1 MAKTILIVDDSNTAR
16 ASVEYT
22 LKKGSYTV
30 VSADDG
36 TTGLEVLGKTPNV
49 DMIITDLN
57 MPKMDGIEFIKHVRK
72 VDQHKYTPILMLTTE
87 SQDEKKMEGKAAG
100 ASGWLVK
107 PFNPTQLLDVVKRFL
122 NWLSTVL
129 LWANKNFIKGRGV
142 IHVW

>member
-22 LKKGSYTV
+22 LKKGSYEV
-30 VSADDG
+30 LSAYDG
-36 TTGLEVLGKTPNV
+36 TTGLEVLGKSPTI

-57 MPKMDGIEFIKHVRK
+57 MPKMDGIEFIKNVRK
-72 VDQHKYTPILMLTTE
+72 FDQYKYTPILMLTTE

-122 NWLSTVL
+122 N
-129 LWANKNFIKGRGV
+129 
-142 IHVW
+142 

>member
-22 LKKGSYTV
+22 LKKGSYEV
-30 VSADDG
+30 LSADDG
-36 TTGLEVLGKTPNV
+36 TTGLEVLGKSPTI

-57 MPKMDGIEFIKHVRK
+57 MPKMDGIEFIKNVRK
-72 VDQHKYTPILMLTTE
+72 FDQYKYTPILMLTTE

-122 NWLSTVL
+122 NCV
-129 LWANKNFIKGRGV
+129 F
-142 IHVW
+142 

>member
-22 LKKGSYTV
+22 LKKGSYEV
-30 VSADDG
+30 LSADDG
-36 TTGLEVLGKTPNV
+36 TSGLDVLGKSPTV

-57 MPKMDGIEFIKHVRK
+57 MPKMDGIEFIKNVRK
-72 VDQHKYTPILMLTTE
+72 FDQYKYTPILMLTTE

-122 NWLSTVL
+122 N
-129 LWANKNFIKGRGV
+129 
-142 IHVW
+142 

>member
-30 VSADDG
+30 LTADDG
-36 TTGLEVLGKTPNV
+36 TTGISVLSKGPSV

-57 MPKMDGIEFIKHVRK
+57 MPKMDGIEFIKQVRK
-72 VDQHKYTPILMLTTE
+72 FDQYKYTPILMLTTE
-87 SQDEKKMEGKAAG
+87 SQDDKKMEGKAAG

-122 NWLSTVL
+122 N
-129 LWANKNFIKGRGV
+129 
-142 IHVW
+142 

>member
-22 LKKGSYTV
+22 LKKGSYEV
-30 VSADDG
+30 LSADDG
-36 TTGLEVLGKTPNV
+36 ATGLEVLGKSPTI

-57 MPKMDGIEFIKHVRK
+57 MPKMDGIEFIKNVRK
-72 VDQHKYTPILMLTTE
+72 FDQYKYTPILMLTTE

-122 NWLSTVL
+122 NWV
-129 LWANKNFIKGRGV
+129 F
-142 IHVW
+142 

>member
-22 LKKGSYTV
+22 LKKGSYDV

-36 TTGLEVLGKTPNV
+36 TTGLEGLGKTPNV

-57 MPKMDGIEFIKHVRK
+57 MPKMDGIEFIKHVRQ

-122 NWLSTVL
+122 S
-129 LWANKNFIKGRGV
+129 
-142 IHVW
+142 

>member
-22 LKKGSYTV
+22 LKKGSYEV
-30 VSADDG
+30 LSADDG
-36 TTGLEVLGKTPNV
+36 TTGLEVLGKSPTI

-57 MPKMDGIEFIKHVRK
+57 MPKMDGIEFIKNVRK
-72 VDQHKYTPILMLTTE
+72 FDQYKYTPILMLTTE

-122 NWLSTVL
+122 NWV
-129 LWANKNFIKGRGV
+129 F
-142 IHVW
+142 

>member
-22 LKKGSYTV
+22 LKKGNYNV
-30 VSADDG
+30 ASADDG
-36 TTGLEVLGKTPNV
+36 TTGLDVLAKTPNV

-72 VDQHKYTPILMLTTE
+72 IDEHKYTPILMLTTE

-122 NWLSTVL
+122 S
-129 LWANKNFIKGRGV
+129 
-142 IHVW
+142 

>member
-22 LKKGSYTV
+22 LKKGSYEV
-30 VSADDG
+30 LSADDG
-36 TTGLEVLGKTPNV
+36 TSGLDVLGKSPIV

-57 MPKMDGIEFIKHVRK
+57 MPKMDGIEFIKNVRK
-72 VDQHKYTPILMLTTE
+72 FDQYKYTPILMLTTE

-122 NWLSTVL
+122 N
-129 LWANKNFIKGRGV
+129 
-142 IHVW
+142 

>member
-22 LKKGSYTV
+22 LKTGSYDV
-30 VSADDG
+30 ISADDG
-36 TTGLEVLGKTPNV
+36 TTGLEAVNKASNI

-57 MPKMDGIEFIKHVRK
+57 MPKMDGIEFIKNVRK
-72 VDQHKYTPILMLTTE
+72 FDKYKYTPILMLTTE
-87 SQDEKKMEGKAAG
+87 SQDDKKMEGKAAG

-122 NWLSTVL
+122 N
-129 LWANKNFIKGRGV
+129 
-142 IHVW
+142 

>member
-1 MAKTILIVDDSNTAR
+1 MGKTILIVDDSNTAR

-22 LKKGSYTV
+22 LKKGNYN
-30 VSADDG
+30 VSTADDG
-36 TTGLEVLGKTPNV
+36 TSGLDVLSKKPSI

-57 MPKMDGIEFIKHVRK
+57 MPKMDGIEFIRHVRK
-72 VDQHKYTPILMLTTE
+72 IDDYKYTPILMLTTE

-122 NWLSTVL
+122 N
-129 LWANKNFIKGRGV
+129 
-142 IHVW
+142 

>member
-22 LKKGSYTV
+22 LKKGSYSV

-57 MPKMDGIEFIKHVRK
+57 MPKMDGIEFIKHVRQ

-122 NWLSTVL
+122 N
-129 LWANKNFIKGRGV
+129 
-142 IHVW
+142 

>member
-22 LKKGSYTV
+22 LKKGSYEV
-30 VSADDG
+30 LSADDG
-36 TTGLEVLGKTPNV
+36 TTGLEVLGKSPTI

-57 MPKMDGIEFIKHVRK
+57 MPKMDGIEFIKNVRK
-72 VDQHKYTPILMLTTE
+72 FEPIQIYSYSLCLR
-87 SQDEKKMEGKAAG
+87 QNRKDEKKMEGKAAG

-122 NWLSTVL
+122 N
-129 LWANKNFIKGRGV
+129 
-142 IHVW
+142 

>member
-22 LKKGSYTV
+22 LKQGGYNVISGS
-30 VSADDG
+30 DG
-36 TTGLEVLGKTPNV
+36 VTGLDTLKLADNV

-57 MPKMDGIEFIKHVRK
+57 MPNMDGINFIKEVRK
-72 VDQHKYTPILMLTTE
+72 IDDYKYTPILMLTTE
-87 SQDEKKMEGKAAG
+87 SQEEKKIEGKNAG

-122 NWLSTVL
+122 
-129 LWANKNFIKGRGV
+129 G
-142 IHVW
+142 

>member
-22 LKKGSYTV
+22 LKKGSYEV
-30 VSADDG
+30 LSADDG
-36 TTGLEVLGKTPNV
+36 TTGLEVLGKSPTI

-57 MPKMDGIEFIKHVRK
+57 MPKMDGIEFIKNVRK
-72 VDQHKYTPILMLTTE
+72 FDQYKYTPILMLTTE
-87 SQDEKKMEGKAAG
+87 SQGEKKMEGKAAG

-122 NWLSTVL
+122 NWV
-129 LWANKNFIKGRGV
+129 F
-142 IHVW
+142 

>member
-16 ASVEYT
+16 ASVDYT
-22 LKKGSYTV
+22 LKKGGYNV

-36 TTGLEVLGKTPNV
+36 TTGLEALSRTANV
-49 DMIITDLN
+49 DLIITDLN

-72 VDQHKYTPILMLTTE
+72 IDKYKYTPIMMLTTE
-87 SQDEKKMEGKAAG
+87 SQEEKKMEGKSAG

-122 NWLSTVL
+122 N
-129 LWANKNFIKGRGV
+129 
-142 IHVW
+142 

>member
-22 LKKGSYTV
+22 LKKGSYEV
-30 VSADDG
+30 LSADDG
-36 TTGLEVLGKTPNV
+36 TTGLEVLGKSPTI

-57 MPKMDGIEFIKHVRK
+57 MPKMDGIEFIKNVRK
-72 VDQHKYTPILMLTTE
+72 FDQYKYTPILMLTTE

-122 NWLSTVL
+122 NWI
-129 LWANKNFIKGRGV
+129 F
-142 IHVW
+142 